1 MEAYPEIDK
10 IYEDIQKLNIQGA
23 TNVALSTFE
32 GMKLYLSLTRETDKQ
47 KVYDEFFEV
56 GSRLSEAR
64 PNEPLAKNG
73 VKFVRYFLKQE
84 FHVLPELS
92 TMKPRLDELC
102 SEYLLMISES
112 KKSMVEKSKEYLKNH
127 DKIFT
132 HCHSSTVET
141 LIKELSQG
149 DNNFEVVCTETRP
162 RLQGRITAK
171 NLVNAGIKTTMITD
185 SAADSFI
192 INRGNVTVDMVLIG
206 CDQIVKGGHVI
217 NKIGSWSIAMSAH
230 YADKPLYV
238 VTPLLKID
246 ESSYIGNV
254 EIEVR
259 EDSEI
264 WPDAPKGL
272 EIYNPAFEIVDN
284 VLITGFVTEFGIVK
298 PADVDTVVKE
308 KYPWVFDR

>member
-1 MEAYPEIDK
+1 MEVYTQIDK

-23 TNVALSTFE
+23 TNVAIAVFE
-32 GMKLYLSLTRETDKQ
+32 GMKLYLSLTKETDKQ
-47 KVYDEFFEV
+47 KIHDKFFQV
-56 GSRLSEAR
+56 GDKLSKAR

-73 VKFVRYFLKQE
+73 VRFIKYFFKKE
-84 FHVLPELS
+84 FPVLPEVS

-102 SEYLLMISES
+102 AQYLDMISET
-112 KKSMVEKSKEYLKNH
+112 KKNIVDKSKGYLLNY
-127 DKIFT
+127 DNIFT

-141 LIKELSQG
+141 LIKELSHK
-149 DNNFEVVCTETRP
+149 DKEFEVVCTETRP

-192 INRGNVTVDMVLIG
+192 VGRGNVLVDAIFIG
-206 CDQIVKGGHVI
+206 CDQIVKGGHAI

-238 VTPLLKID
+238 ITPLLKID

-298 PADVDTVVKE
+298 PTDVDKVVKD
-308 KYPWVFDR
+308 KYPWIFDN

>member
-1 MEAYPEIDK
+1 MEVYTQIDK
-10 IYEDIQKLNIQGA
+10 IYEDIQNLNIQGA

-32 GMKLYLSLTRETDKQ
+32 GMKLYLSLTKETDKQ
-47 KVYDEFFEV
+47 KIYDEFFNV
-56 GSRLSEAR
+56 GDRLSKAR

-73 VKFVRYFLKQE
+73 VRFVKHFFKKE
-84 FHVLPELS
+84 FSVLPELS

-102 SEYLLMISES
+102 AEYVAMISES
-112 KKSMVEKSKEYLKNH
+112 KKNIVEKSKNYLRNY
-127 DKIFT
+127 DRIFT
-132 HCHSSTVET
+132 HCHSSTVEI

-149 DNNFEVVCTETRP
+149 DKDFEVVCTETRP

-192 INRGNVTVDMVLIG
+192 INRGNVRIDAVFIG
-206 CDQIVKGGHVI
+206 CDQITKGGYVL

-230 YADKPLYV
+230 YADKPVYIIS
-238 VTPLLKID
+238 PLLKID
-246 ESSYIGNV
+246 ESSYTRDI

-284 VLITGFVTEFGIVK
+284 VLITGFITEFGIVK
-298 PADVDTVVKE
+298 PTEVDAVVKE
-308 KYPWVFDR
+308 KYPWIFDN